1 MVKGAGFRSLSCR
14 GSWVQIP
21 PPAPEL
27 GHFVSLFC
35 KKILDLGLCGLGSE
49 FEHVFTS
56 KSDWPLW
63 RLQTRLL
70 QLGFG
75 AR

>member
-1 MVKGAGFRSLSCR
+1 
-14 GSWVQIP
+14 
-21 PPAPEL
+21 
-27 GHFVSLFC
+27 VSLFC

-49 FEHVFTS
+49 FEYVFTS